1 VRPPPAAAPPTQDTQ
16 SASALPTSAAASSTS
31 TPAPAQPSRPAFLSR
46 PRSPTPEGEPQIIPV
61 YTTKRELL
69 EGLRFHYAKLQST
82 RGENINILDESKFT
96 RPIRLHR
103 REPRPIFAD
112 DAMDVDEKEDVVDDK
127 EKERLE
133 AAKLDRQR
141 QREENAKQIAPTAS
155 SKRKLPAFKKKTE
168 QVFRTDDT
176 PEERKRNL
184 LRYEETL
191 PWHLE
196 DDDNKNVW
204 VGTYEEALSEKYI
217 LFLPEEGRFRMVP
230 VEKFYRFRQKGKAKQ
245 VDYDTAEKMMSAK
258 SKEPRWIMKHK
269 EKQQKEK
276 DLEAQS
282 NKARGLYTRL
292 GDRLEDAENA
302 KEFGEVAPNV
312 DEMDFNVEEEFA
324 DDEENPI
331 FEGDDDTLKEA
342 EDKMRKDQLE
352 ANTFGVGDE
361 TKVDEEEE
369 AKMLAYAVK
378 RAQGKDILKALRKR
392 EKRYDQED
400 ISDEMDSDEVCLDAM
415 STCKRC

>member
-1 VRPPPAAAPPTQDTQ
+1 
-16 SASALPTSAAASSTS
+16 
-31 TPAPAQPSRPAFLSR
+31 
-46 PRSPTPEGEPQIIPV
+46 
-61 YTTKRELL
+61 
-69 EGLRFHYAKLQST
+69 
-82 RGENINILDESKFT
+82 
-96 RPIRLHR
+96 
-103 REPRPIFAD
+103 
-112 DAMDVDEKEDVVDDK
+112 
-127 EKERLE
+127 
-133 AAKLDRQR
+133 
-141 QREENAKQIAPTAS
+141 
-155 SKRKLPAFKKKTE
+155 
-168 QVFRTDDT
+168 
-176 PEERKRNL
+176 
-184 LRYEETL
+184 
-191 PWHLE
+191 
-196 DDDNKNVW
+196 
-204 VGTYEEALSEKYI
+204 
-217 LFLPEEGRFRMVP
+217 
-230 VEKFYRFRQKGKAKQ
+230 
-245 VDYDTAEKMMSAK
+245 
-258 SKEPRWIMKHK
+258 MKHK